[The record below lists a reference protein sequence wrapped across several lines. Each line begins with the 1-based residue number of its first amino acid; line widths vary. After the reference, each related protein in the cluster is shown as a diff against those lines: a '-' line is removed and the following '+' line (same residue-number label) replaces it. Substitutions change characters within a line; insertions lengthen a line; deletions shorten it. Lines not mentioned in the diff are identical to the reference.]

1 MKSLFA
7 LAPEPLPDIITNDIC
22 EMAKLFPEEEG
33 KVGPLEEN
41 IEGTKDKSIR
51 DCKVRWLPTDSD
63 EIRKLTNLC
72 TNLFFES
79 NRMFFGVDLTK
90 IFHIQYTEYHGDD
103 KSFYHSH
110 MDSFLGSGE
119 VSDRKLSMTIQL
131 SDSHEYEGGNFEF
144 RDHISNMPPKEQL
157 RKKGTVLIFPS
168 FLYHSVQPV
177 TKGIRKSLV
186 TWIEGPA
193 WR

>member
-51 DCKVRWLPTDSD
+51 DCKVRWLPTDSE

-72 TNLFFES
+72 TNLFFEFGKTS
-79 NRMFFGVDLTK
+79 NQIPLDYCNKVAM
-90 IFHIQYTEYHGDD
+90 HH
-103 KSFYHSH
+103 
-110 MDSFLGSGE
+110 
-119 VSDRKLSMTIQL
+119 
-131 SDSHEYEGGNFEF
+131 
-144 RDHISNMPPKEQL
+144 
-157 RKKGTVLIFPS
+157 
-168 FLYHSVQPV
+168 
-177 TKGIRKSLV
+177 
-186 TWIEGPA
+186 A
-193 WR
+193 